1 MASKMVALLAL
12 MTQAAAFTAPFFDTS
27 GRLQRTTA
35 PPAPDPA
42 AETRYVPIYKG
53 EVLMDD
59 AGAKLLEE
67 SAAAPY
73 AAQDGCVVAWLGSAR
88 PLLAPPDGAP
98 HRSCSS

>member
-1 MASKMVALLAL
+1 MDARCRRPASRPGP
-12 MTQAAAFTAPFFDTS
+12 APAEP
-27 GRLQRTTA
+27 TA

-73 AAQDGCVVAWLGSAR
+73 AAQDGCVVAWLGTW
-88 PLLAPPDGAP
+88 LGAP
-98 HRSCSS
+98 ASSWLGPPASWLGPPAS